1 MTLLTKA
8 AALKWLSWTAALVFN
23 LTSLNFPPISLTP
36 PLFTSCIVFCF
47 GVQVFVCM
55 FLRVSVYITTNN
67 YYLRRIIIVTKIKW
81 PRDARFSSCNDQTL
95 APRLQISHSE
105 TPLFQGLIKW
115 PWDARFSSCNDQTLA
130 PYQPQWNPSLLPSL
144 HASSCFCIKKQE
156 VGKARE
162 QGHAVNLHLGRC
174 VSDTVLVTGGLTA
187 GFCMCPSSPL
197 LLGSSKFIDHNH
209 RNKQLLKVMSLSPW
223 FPIMKGIVHSRY

>member
-1 MTLLTKA
+1 M
-8 AALKWLSWTAALVFN
+8 
-23 LTSLNFPPISLTP
+23 
-36 PLFTSCIVFCF
+36 FCF

-55 FLRVSVYITTNN
+55 FLRVSVYITPILMQNN
-67 YYLRRIIIVTKIKW
+67 YCYKNQVATRRKLVHAMIKL
-81 PRDARFSSCNDQTL
+81 L
-95 APRLQISHSE
+95 AP
-105 TPLFQGLIKW
+105 
-115 PWDARFSSCNDQTLA
+115 N
-130 PYQPQWNPSLLPSL
+130 QPQWNPSLFQGLILPSL
-144 HASSCFCIKKQE
+144 HASSSFCIKKQE

-162 QGHAVNLHLGRC
+162 PRPCSHLGRC

>member
-1 MTLLTKA
+1 
-8 AALKWLSWTAALVFN
+8 
-23 LTSLNFPPISLTP
+23 
-36 PLFTSCIVFCF
+36 
-47 GVQVFVCM
+47 M
-55 FLRVSVYITTNN
+55 FLRVSVYITTI
-67 YYLRRIIIVTKIKW
+67 YLCRTTIVTKIKW
-81 PRDARFSSCNDQTL
+81 PQNARFSSCNDQTL

-105 TPLFQGLIKW
+105 TPLFQGLI
-115 PWDARFSSCNDQTLA
+115 
-130 PYQPQWNPSLLPSL
+130 LPSL
-144 HASSCFCIKKQE
+144 HASCFCIKKQE

-223 FPIMKGIVHSRY
+223 FPIMKGILHSRY